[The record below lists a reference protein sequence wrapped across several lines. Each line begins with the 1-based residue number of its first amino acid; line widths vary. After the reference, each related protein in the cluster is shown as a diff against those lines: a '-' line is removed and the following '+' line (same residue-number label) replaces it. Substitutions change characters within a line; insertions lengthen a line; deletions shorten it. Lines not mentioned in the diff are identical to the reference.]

1 MDNNE
6 NNYSNRNGHPF
17 KKDLCLVA
25 LMAFVGSFLA
35 FYLLAHQTY
44 IHYFSP
50 MKNKIPHLDKDIMKD
65 FSKMENDSFEMS
77 GLSKKE
83 LRSLKNKI
91 SAVQSA
97 KYEDAY
103 VIVVDLKQFGNNE
116 NNIRFAINGN
126 TATISGNTNKSRGN
140 SESEYYFTE
149 SFEIPEKIKINEIT
163 KEKINNKYVITLPIE
178 ND

>member
-1 MDNNE
+1 MENNE
-6 NNYSNRNGHPF
+6 NNYSNKQSHPF

-44 IHYFSP
+44 IHFFSP
-50 MKNKIPHLDKDIMKD
+50 MKNKFSNMERDLMKD
-65 FSKMENDSFEMS
+65 FQKMENDTEKMAGLTKREM
-77 GLSKKE
+77 KTI
-83 LRSLKNKI
+83 KNKI

-103 VIVVDLKQFGNNE
+103 VIVIDLKQFGNDE

-126 TATISGNTNKSRGN
+126 TVTVSGTTTKNRKN
-140 SESEYYFTE
+140 SENEYYFSE
-149 SFEIPEKIKINEIT
+149 SFEIPEKIKMNEIT

-178 ND
+178 D